1 MKFFIAQLNPIVGD
15 LDGNANKI
23 LHVSGKAH
31 SNSADMVLTPEL
43 SLWGYPPKDLLLK
56 KNLVERQYFIL
67 DQLSIS
73 IHNKYG
79 DLSVTVG
86 IAEKIDDSF
95 FPNLFNSIVLI
106 EGGKWKIIARKII
119 LPTYEVFDERRY
131 FRSEERVSVITK
143 TTKNK
148 TYKIGITICEDLWV
162 NESIEERGIHKKNP
176 IKDLKSK
183 KLTFY

>member
-43 SLWGYPPKDLLLK
+43 SLWGYPPRDLLLK
-56 KNLVERQYFIL
+56 KNLVERQYSIL

-73 IHNKYG
+73 INNKYG

-95 FPNLFNSIVLI
+95 SQIFLILLFLLKVAS
-106 EGGKWKIIARKII
+106 GKQLHVKLFSQLMKY
-119 LPTYEVFDERRY
+119 LMKNDTFD
-131 FRSEERVSVITK
+131 
-143 TTKNK
+143 
-148 TYKIGITICEDLWV
+148 L
-162 NESIEERGIHKKNP
+162 
-176 IKDLKSK
+176 SK
-183 KLTFY
+183 ECL